1 MIKDQSIFSL
11 VIIIFIVMTFLSTLN
26 QHCKELLKER
36 CHAICVLFLKPKT
49 FSHKLNSGNNG
60 SFFFQNYRKS
70 SIKPPGAYLFEAHL
84 RRGLMETG
92 GGGLCNLETTMVSV
106 LHKELQNKMEKL
118 KYKTF

>member
-11 VIIIFIVMTFLSTLN
+11 VIIIFILMTFLSTLN

-92 GGGLCNLETTMVSV
+92 GGLCNLETTMVSV